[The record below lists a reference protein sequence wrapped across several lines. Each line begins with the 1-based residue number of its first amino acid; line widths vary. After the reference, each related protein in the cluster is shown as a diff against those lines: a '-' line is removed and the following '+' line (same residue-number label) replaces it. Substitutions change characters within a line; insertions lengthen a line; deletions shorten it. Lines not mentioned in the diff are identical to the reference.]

1 MSDNNNFNST
11 PAKPKAAEASQSATG
26 QPAAAGAAA
35 GVAAKTKTPAPT
47 RAQTGLRIFCV
58 ANQKGGVGK
67 TTTTVNLAAG
77 LAQIGLRVLV
87 VDLDPQGNATMGSG
101 VNKRELP
108 KTIYDVLLEPAAIA
122 DARVR
127 SPKGGYDVLG
137 ANRELAGAEVEL
149 VPLPERERRLRQALA
164 TVQTDYDFVLI
175 DCPPS
180 LSLLTLNGLVA
191 AHGVIVPMQC
201 EYFALEGLSDLVN
214 TVKQVHANLNPDL
227 QLIGLLRVMFDPRIT
242 LQQQVSDQLK
252 SHFGDKVFN
261 TVIPRNVR
269 LAEAPSY
276 GLPGVV
282 FDPASRGAVAF
293 VEFARELAQ
302 RLK

>member
-1 MSDNNNFNST
+1 M
-11 PAKPKAAEASQSATG
+11 
-26 QPAAAGAAA
+26 
-35 GVAAKTKTPAPT
+35 TK
-47 RAQTGLRIFCV
+47 IFCV

-77 LAQIGLRVLV
+77 LVKVGQRVLM

-101 VNKRELP
+101 VEKRKLEL
-108 KTIYDVLLEPAAIA
+108 TVYDVLLESASVAE
-122 DARVR
+122 ARVK
-127 SPKGGYDVLG
+127 SEACGYVVLG

-149 VPLPERERRLRQALA
+149 VEVERREKRLRLALD
-164 TVQTDYDFVLI
+164 TVRSDYDFILI

-180 LSLLTLNGLVA
+180 LSLLTLNGLCC

-201 EYFALEGLSDLVN
+201 EYFALEGLTDLVN
-214 TVKQVHANLNPDL
+214 TIKQVHANLNPDL
-227 QLIGLLRVMFDPRIT
+227 QIIGLLRVMFDPRIT
-242 LQQQVSDQLK
+242 LQQQVSAQLK
-252 SHFGDKVFN
+252 AHFGDKVFN

-282 FDPASRGAVAF
+282 FDPSARGSLAF
-293 VEFARELAQ
+293 VEFATEMVERT
-302 RLK
+302 RLM

>member
-1 MSDNNNFNST
+1 M
-11 PAKPKAAEASQSATG
+11 AK
-26 QPAAAGAAA
+26 
-35 GVAAKTKTPAPT
+35 
-47 RAQTGLRIFCV
+47 IFCI

-77 LAQIGLRVLV
+77 LAKVGQRVLM

-101 VNKRELP
+101 VDKRKL
-108 KTIYDVLLEPAAIA
+108 KMSVYDVLLESTTVAQ
-122 DARVR
+122 ARVT
-127 SPKGGYDVLG
+127 SEKLAAAGFGYDILG

-149 VPLPERERRLRQALA
+149 VEVERREKRLKAALLEVA
-164 TVQTDYDFVLI
+164 KDYDFILI

-180 LSLLTLNGLVA
+180 LSLLTLNGLCC

-201 EYFALEGLSDLVN
+201 EYFALEGLTDLVN
-214 TVKQVHANLNPDL
+214 TIKQVRANMNKDL
-227 QLIGLLRVMFDPRIT
+227 AVIGLLRVMFDPRIT

-252 SHFGDKVFN
+252 AHFGDKVFD
-261 TVIPRNVR
+261 TVVPRNVR

-282 FDPASRGAVAF
+282 FDPSSKGAQAYLAF
-293 VEFARELAQ
+293 AQEMVERMDKL
-302 RLK
+302 

>member
-1 MSDNNNFNST
+1 M
-11 PAKPKAAEASQSATG
+11 AK
-26 QPAAAGAAA
+26 
-35 GVAAKTKTPAPT
+35 V
-47 RAQTGLRIFCV
+47 FCI

-77 LAQIGLRVLV
+77 LAQEKQRVLV
-87 VDLDPQGNATMGSG
+87 IDLDPQGNATMGSG
-101 VNKRELP
+101 IDKRAMPLSV
-108 KTIYDVLLEPAAIA
+108 YDVLLESAAVA
-122 DARVR
+122 EARLK
-127 SPKGGYDVLG
+127 SEKGGYDVLG

-149 VPLPERERRLRQALA
+149 VGLEHRNERLRRALDKA
-164 TVQTDYDFVLI
+164 LEDYDFVLI

-180 LSLLTLNGLVA
+180 LSLLTLNGLCS

-214 TVKQVHANLNPDL
+214 TIKQVHANLNRDL
-227 QLIGLLRVMFDPRIT
+227 QIIGLLRVMYDPRIT

-261 TVIPRNVR
+261 AVIPRNVR

-276 GLPGVV
+276 GQPGVV
-282 FDPASRGAVAF
+282 FDAASKGAQAYID
-293 VEFARELAQ
+293 FARELVQ
-302 RLK
+302 RVKGLHA